1 MTVEPSLLTPQQRLA
16 RNRQHILAQMR
27 GSHGGQD
34 DAADA
39 ASPPGDGARSSGTWS
54 VLRRSLRAWWRA
66 HPARLVGR
74 QVGRIAEPAL
84 HDLAREQPVR
94 LIALA
99 AGAGAAAALLRPWRL
114 LSLGAVVA
122 LALRPVD
129 LPSLLVA
136 LVAPAADAPGEE
148 QRHG

>member
-99 AGAGAAAALLRPWRL
+99 AGAGAAAE
-114 LSLGAVVA
+114 GA
-122 LALRPVD
+122 LASTGLTGTGSPTAHRE
-129 LPSLLVA
+129 A
-136 LVAPAADAPGEE
+136 ETAKAHRG
-148 QRHG
+148 